1 MSLIYFIIFLGALIF
16 FHELGH
22 YLAAR
27 LVGVTVLRFSIGFGP
42 RLFGF
47 TRGDT
52 EYQVSA
58 LPLGGYVKFL
68 GDDPEDPP
76 EPDELKQ
83 GFLTTDLWR
92 KVIIVLAGPVFNLI
106 LPFLIFF
113 PMYASEPTLA
123 RSELGSMSLQGPASQ
138 AGLKPGDRVVAIDGT
153 ELAYWWE
160 LLDIVSQSP
169 GRTLE
174 FTVERDGDLR
184 AFKVTPEPVELVT
197 FRELGLVETVGRIDV
212 ALERVRPVVMV
223 RPGSPAASAGLRD
236 FDAVMTVDG
245 KDAVSWAD
253 VARSLEAATRR
264 TVVLEVVSTTRDSTA
279 LGEKRTVRIDVSGTG
294 GDMGV
299 SSAEFVLDTVLAGS
313 PADRAGLKE
322 GDRIVEMDGSRHSDW
337 AFLVNVLTRDPTA
350 SHELLVAR
358 EGREI
363 KTQLSLENPQ
373 WTPGAA
379 VPRYEPL
386 GSRTRRAVVYPEP
399 IPNDAP
405 FRYAA
410 HRTVSRTGEI
420 FTVTLAGIFGL
431 VTGKVSLKEMGG
443 PIMIYDIASSA
454 GDKGWATFLGA
465 LAWISINLGILN
477 LLPIPVLDG
486 GHLVLFGVEAV
497 RRKPIGRKGR
507 QIAGYVGLAFLLLLM
522 VLVFANDIER
532 KWGALSDLGPGD

>member
-1 MSLIYFIIFLGALIF
+1 MSLIYFIVFLGALIF

-68 GDDPEDPP
+68 GDDPEEPP
-76 EPDELKQ
+76 EPGELKQ

-113 PMYASEPTLA
+113 PMYASEPTLP

-138 AGLKPGDRVVAIDGT
+138 AGLKPGDRVVSIDGAR
-153 ELAYWWE
+153 LDYWWE
-160 LLDIVSQSP
+160 LLEIVSASP
-169 GRTLE
+169 DRTLE
-174 FTVERDGDLR
+174 FTVERDGALQ
-184 AFKVTPEPVELVT
+184 AFKVTPKPVELVT

-212 ALERVRPVVMV
+212 ALERVRPVMMV
-223 RPGSPAASAGLRD
+223 RPDSPAASSGLRD
-236 FDAVMTVDG
+236 FDAVLTVDG
-245 KDAVSWAD
+245 KEPATWSDVSKA
-253 VARSLEAATRR
+253 LESASERP
-264 TVVLEVVSTTRDSTA
+264 VVLEVVGTSRDSTD
-279 LGEKRTVRIDVSGTG
+279 LGEPRTARIELSGPDEDTG
-294 GDMGV
+294 L
-299 SSAEFVLDTVLAGS
+299 SSAEFVLDSVLPGS
-313 PADRAGLKE
+313 PADRAGLKA
-322 GDRIVEMDGSRHSDW
+322 GDRILEMDGARHSDW

-350 SHELLVAR
+350 SHDLLVAR

-363 KTQLSLENPQ
+363 KARLSLENPQ

-399 IPNDAP
+399 IANDAP
-405 FRYAA
+405 FRYAM
-410 HRTVSRTGEI
+410 HRTIARTGEI

-454 GDKGWATFLGA
+454 GTRGWATFLGA

-486 GHLVLFGVEAV
+486 GHLVLFGIEAV

-507 QIAGYVGLAFLLLLM
+507 QAAGYVGLAFLLLLM
-522 VLVFANDIER
+522 VLVFANDIDR
-532 KWGALSDLGPGD
+532 KWGALSDLGPGE